1 MHRSSFSI
9 MSTKRNL
16 NRPRHCRSGVSDSD
30 AHSLEGAD
38 ISAQSDTDIDKDTDG
53 LTHTSHSGLAVKTLD
68 LLYL

>member
-1 MHRSSFSI
+1 MGLLCVELHRSSFSI

-38 ISAQSDTDIDKDTDG
+38 ILHRVTVT
-53 LTHTSHSGLAVKTLD
+53 LTRTQMD
-68 LLYL
+68 